1 MGAVEY
7 VYNVTPGNDFKYSLQ
22 GYSDVNDETILG
34 KYSEE
39 SLKTNI
45 GFEMIYSNGF
55 TISPMYERIFSLTRE
70 SEKVFSE
77 RLTIKLSRSKEENNT
92 EFALNFDPI
101 STSNG
106 DSNLTFA
113 KKIQNFYFKLNSN
126 FGLKDQVNYLTNF
139 EVSGQF

>member
-1 MGAVEY
+1 
-7 VYNVTPGNDFKYSLQ
+7 
-22 GYSDVNDETILG
+22 
-34 KYSEE
+34 
-39 SLKTNI
+39 
-45 GFEMIYSNGF
+45 
-55 TISPMYERIFSLTRE
+55 MYERIFSLTRE

-101 STSNG
+101 SKSN
-106 DSNLTFA
+106 DNSRLTFA